1 MRVDVEPPPPVPEDW
16 SRLRHGPLAA
26 LRGLLDRPLA
36 SYYLLLSSSGLLL
49 VIGLVMVFSATSVQS
64 YADSGNAFFSVSRQA
79 VFALL
84 GLVAFWFFQR
94 LPARTYRALGLPL
107 LVLSLALLVL
117 LDGLG
122 LLPGARLGPIHGDVT
137 NNLWLYLGPIELQ
150 PSELA
155 KLALALWGASVLAA
169 KGAAIGWWT
178 SFAGRCSRSP
188 GWCSCWSATTTSA
201 PWCA

>member
-1 MRVDVEPPPPVPEDW
+1 MRGTELEPPAAVPEDW

-64 YADSGNAFFSVSRQA
+64 YAASGNAFFSVSRQA

-84 GLVAFWFFQR
+84 GLVAFWAFQR

-107 LVLSLALLVL
+107 LILSVALLVL
-117 LDGLG
+117 LDRLG
-122 LLPGARLGPIHGDVT
+122 VLPGARI
-137 NNLWLYLGPIELQ
+137 
-150 PSELA
+150 
-155 KLALALWGASVLAA
+155 
-169 KGAAIGWWT
+169 
-178 SFAGRCSRSP
+178 
-188 GWCSCWSATTTSA
+188 
-201 PWCA
+201 